1 MPLRNIQAKNF
12 ADYMKL
18 KFPRFMMKHTLSSMN
33 ISTQNFVFVPF
44 LDYKK
49 KWSDEE
55 LFEKYNLTEEEKLYV
70 QNYIREM

>member
-1 MPLRNIQAKNF
+1 
-12 ADYMKL
+12 
-18 KFPRFMMKHTLSSMN
+18 MMKHTLSSMN
-33 ISTQNFVFVPF
+33 ISTQNFAFVPF